1 MDWQVIILTLG
12 ASLIT
17 GAISLI
23 GNIVVTKANI
33 KKTILENRELC
44 KKEFMCKRMDAY
56 NQILKNINYIEEN
69 LNKENVLKES
79 NIERAWLNW
88 YPYCSKELNHR
99 LYIFVKYFDK
109 KENSNIVISLSNI
122 RKQIKYDLDE
132 YYGIVDKDS
141 GK

>member
-23 GNIVVTKANI
+23 GNIVVTKANL

-99 LYIFVKYFDK
+99 LCIFVKYFDK
-109 KENSNIVISLSNI
+109 KENSNIVVSLSNI

>member
-56 NQILKNINYIEEN
+56 NQILKNINYI
-69 LNKENVLKES
+69 
-79 NIERAWLNW
+79 
-88 YPYCSKELNHR
+88 
-99 LYIFVKYFDK
+99 
-109 KENSNIVISLSNI
+109 
-122 RKQIKYDLDE
+122 
-132 YYGIVDKDS
+132 
-141 GK
+141 